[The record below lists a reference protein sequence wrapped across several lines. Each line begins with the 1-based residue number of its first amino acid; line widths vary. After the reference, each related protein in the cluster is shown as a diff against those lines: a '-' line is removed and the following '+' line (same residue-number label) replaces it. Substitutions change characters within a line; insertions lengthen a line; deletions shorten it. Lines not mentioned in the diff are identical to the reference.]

1 MAAEEGLPQFET
13 SADVIVERVG
23 SLGRI
28 RLNRPKAM
36 NSLTHAMV
44 HLIAPALDAFE
55 KDPAVAAVL
64 LTGEGERGLCA
75 GGDIRALYEGERTPN
90 GTGARFWRDEYRLNA
105 RIARFPKPYV
115 AVMDGVTMGGGIGL
129 SAHGAHRIVTER
141 SRIAM
146 PEVGI
151 GFVPDVGGTWLLA
164 RAPGEIGTYLALTG
178 EIIGAADAVHA
189 GLADIQVPVA
199 GLAAVVD
206 DLARLAPGADHDTV
220 RALLSR
226 HAVTPDSA
234 RLAEHEP
241 LIDHCFAAPSVE
253 AVLAALGADGSPFA
267 LKTRELIASKS
278 PTSLKLTFRL
288 IRLARQAEG
297 LEACLEREFAAA
309 VAVAQGHDFYEGVR
323 AAIIDKDRNPR
334 WSPASLGQVDDRDI
348 DASIVPVADRV
359 FA

>member
-1 MAAEEGLPQFET
+1 MAVEEGLP
-13 SADVIVERVG
+13 DVIVERMG

-28 RLNRPKAM
+28 RLNRPRAM

-55 KDPAVAAVL
+55 KDPAISAVL

-75 GGDIRALYEGERTPN
+75 GGDIRALYEGDRSPN

-105 RIARFPKPYV
+105 HIARFAKPYI

-164 RAPGEIGTYLALTG
+164 RALGQIGTYLALTG
-178 EIIGAADAVHA
+178 EAIGAADAVYA
-189 GLADIQVPVA
+189 GLADIQVPLA
-199 GLAAVVD
+199 GIAAVID
-206 DLARLAPGADHDTV
+206 ALSHLAPGSGQDTV
-220 RALLSR
+220 RTLLAG
-226 HAVTPDSA
+226 HAVQPDQA
-234 RLAEHEP
+234 RLAEHRE
-241 LIDHCFAAPSVE
+241 LIDRCFAAPSIE
-253 AVLAALGADGSPFA
+253 AVLTALDADGSPFA

-288 IRLARQAEG
+288 IRLAREAES

-334 WSPASLGQVDDRDI
+334 WSPPGLAEVDDRDI
-348 DASIVPVADRV
+348 DAWIQPVADRV
-359 FA
+359 FG

>member
-1 MAAEEGLPQFET
+1 MAAEEVHP
-13 SADVIVERVG
+13 DVIVERVG

-44 HLIAPALDAFE
+44 HLIAPALNAFE
-55 KDPAVAAVL
+55 KDPTVAAVL

-75 GGDIRALYEGERTPN
+75 GGDIRALYEGERTPD
-90 GTGARFWRDEYRLNA
+90 GAAAKFWREEYRLNA
-105 RIARFPKPYV
+105 RIARFPKPYI

-164 RAPGEIGTYLALTG
+164 HAPGETGAYLALTG
-178 EIIGAADAVHA
+178 ETIGPADALHA
-189 GLADIQVPVA
+189 GLADLEIALGSVPTVIE
-199 GLAAVVD
+199 
-206 DLARLAPGADHDTV
+206 DLTRLAPGTSHDAV
-220 RALLSR
+220 RALISR
-226 HAVTPDSA
+226 HAVKSEPA
-234 RLAEHEP
+234 RLAEHQD
-241 LIDHCFAAPSVE
+241 LIDRCFAGASVE
-253 AVLAALGADGSPFA
+253 AILAALAADGSAFA
-267 LKTRELIASKS
+267 LKAREIIASKS

-288 IRLARQAEG
+288 IRLARHAG
-297 LEACLEREFAAA
+297 SLEACLEREFAAA

-334 WSPASLGQVDDRDI
+334 WSPASLAEVDDHGI
-348 DASIVPVADRV
+348 DASVQPMANRV